1 MLEDHEVVVLPIG
14 LLRELA
20 QKLHRGPDDPN
31 DPDFLAQQA
40 LAQSSADDG
49 RRVKNKKPAPHQRR
63 RKRQ

>member
-1 MLEDHEVVVLPIG
+1 MSEDHEVIVLPIG

-20 QKLHRGPDDPN
+20 ERLHRGPD

-49 RRVKNKKPAPHQRR
+49 RRAENKKPAPRQRR
-63 RKRQ
+63 RKRASS